1 MDESTNSLDIKTEDN
16 ILRELKAI
24 SQKITLIFISHRPQS
39 LNICDEVFTLEDGKL
54 IKSE

>member
-24 SQKITLIFISHRPQS
+24 NKKLLIFISHRPQS